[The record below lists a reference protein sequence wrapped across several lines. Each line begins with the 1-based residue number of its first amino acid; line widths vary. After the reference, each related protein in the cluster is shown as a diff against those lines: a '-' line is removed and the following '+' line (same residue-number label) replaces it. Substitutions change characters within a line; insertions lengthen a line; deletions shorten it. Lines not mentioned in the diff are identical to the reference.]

1 MLSYPPLRSLLF
13 VPGTR
18 TNLLPKALATGADAI
33 ILDLEDSVPPAQKE
47 EARAL
52 ASVELAR
59 SPERLT
65 FLRINH
71 PRLGSLDQDLAT
83 LAPHG
88 AQAVMVP
95 KVESPRDIEEVD
107 ARLVALELAAR
118 LEVGA
123 ISILV
128 VIESSLGLRNLFD
141 VLSHTKRIRGAGLA
155 TAEEGDF
162 MHDLGG
168 QWTATGEALS
178 YARGKFVCD
187 ARAAKMTWLI
197 DGAFMQLADE
207 PALECESRLARTHG
221 FNGKVAVHPHQV
233 KTINQVFSPTD
244 AEAERAQKLIDAFR
258 GAESQG
264 RGAIQFQGMM
274 VDYANVRW
282 AEQILL
288 LAQRR
293 PSSN

>member
-1 MLSYPPLRSLLF
+1 LF

-33 ILDLEDSVPPAQKE
+33 ILDLEDSVPPAQKDQ
-47 EARAL
+47 ARRSVA
-52 ASVELAR
+52 VELAQ

-71 PRLGSLDQDLAT
+71 PRLGYLNQDLAV

-95 KVESPRDIEEVD
+95 KVEGARDIEEID
-107 ARLVALELAAR
+107 LRLAAHELDAG
-118 LEVGA
+118 LEAGA
-123 ISILV
+123 IGILV
-128 VIESSLGLRNLFD
+128 VIESSMGLRNLFD
-141 VLSHTKRIRGAGLA
+141 AISHTKRVRGAALA

-162 MHDLGG
+162 MCDIGG
-168 QWTATGEALS
+168 KWTATGEALA
-178 YARGKFVCD
+178 YARGKFTCD
-187 ARAAKMTWLI
+187 ARAAKMTWLV
-197 DGAFMQLADE
+197 DGAFMQLANE

-221 FNGKVAVHPHQV
+221 FNGKVAVHPSQV
-233 KTINQVFSPTD
+233 APINRVFSPTD
-244 AEAERAQKLIDAFR
+244 AEVERAQKLIDAFR
-258 GAESQG
+258 SAETQG

-282 AEQILL
+282 AEQILS
-288 LAQRR
+288 LARR
-293 PSSN
+293 

>member
-1 MLSYPPLRSLLF
+1 L
-13 VPGTR
+13 V
-18 TNLLPKALATGADAI
+18 AI
-33 ILDLEDSVPPAQKE
+33 
-47 EARAL
+47 
-52 ASVELAR
+52 ELAR

-71 PRLGSLDQDLAT
+71 PRLGNLDTDLAA
-83 LAPHG
+83 LARHG

-95 KVESPRDIEEVD
+95 KVEDARDIEEVD
-107 ARLVALELAAR
+107 ARLTAHELDAG

-128 VIESSLGLRNLFD
+128 VIESSMGLRNLFD
-141 VLSHTKRIRGAGLA
+141 TVSHTKRVRGAALA

-162 MHDLGG
+162 MCDIGG
-168 QWTATGEALS
+168 KWTATGEALM

-187 ARAAKMTWLI
+187 ARAAKMTWLV
-197 DGAFMQLADE
+197 DGAFMQLANE

-221 FNGKVAVHPHQV
+221 FNGKVAVHPRQV
-233 KTINQVFSPTD
+233 RPINRVFSPTD
-244 AEAERAQKLIDAFR
+244 AEVERARQLIDAFR
-258 GAESQG
+258 DAESEG

-282 AEQILL
+282 AEQILSV
-288 LAQRR
+288 ARGEH
-293 PSSN
+293 SSN

>member
-1 MLSYPPLRSLLF
+1 MHSHRALRSFLF

-33 ILDLEDSVPPAQKE
+33 IFDLEDSVPPAQKE
-47 EARAL
+47 EARKL
-52 ASVELAR
+52 ISIELAR

-71 PRLGSLDQDLAT
+71 PRLGNLDRDLAV

-95 KVESPRDIEEVD
+95 KVEGARDIEEID
-107 ARLVALELAAR
+107 ARLAALELDAG

-123 ISILV
+123 ITILV
-128 VIESSLGLRNLFD
+128 VIESSMGLRNLFD
-141 VLSHTKRIRGAGLA
+141 TVSHTKRVRGAALA

-162 MHDLGG
+162 MCDIGG
-168 QWTATGEALS
+168 KWTATGEALT

-187 ARAAKMTWLI
+187 ARAAKMTWLV
-197 DGAFMQLADE
+197 DGAFTQLANE

-221 FNGKVAVHPHQV
+221 FNGKVAVHPSQV
-233 KTINQVFSPTD
+233 KAINRVFSPTD
-244 AEAERAQKLIDAFR
+244 AEVERAQKLIDAFR
-258 GAESQG
+258 EAESQG
-264 RGAIQFQGMM
+264 RGAIEFQGMM
-274 VDYANVRW
+274 VDYAN
-282 AEQILL
+282 I
-288 LAQRR
+288 
-293 PSSN
+293 

>member
-1 MLSYPPLRSLLF
+1 VFSHRALRSFLF

-18 TNLLPKALATGADAI
+18 TNLVPKALATGADTV

-47 EARAL
+47 EARKL
-52 ASVELAR
+52 VSIELAQ

-71 PRLGSLDQDLAT
+71 PRFGNLDKDLAV
-83 LAPHG
+83 LASHG

-95 KVESPRDIEEVD
+95 KVEHVRDIDEVD
-107 ARLVALELAAR
+107 ARLAAHELDAG
-118 LEVGA
+118 LQGGA
-123 ISILV
+123 IGILV
-128 VIESSLGLRNLFD
+128 VIESSVGLRNLFD
-141 VLSHTKRIRGAGLA
+141 TVSHTKRVRGAALA

-162 MHDLGG
+162 MCDIGG
-168 QWTATGEALS
+168 RWTATGEALT

-187 ARAAKMTWLI
+187 ARAAGMTWLV

-207 PALECESRLARTHG
+207 AALECESRLARTHG
-221 FNGKVAVHPHQV
+221 FNGKVAVHPGQV
-233 KTINQVFSPTD
+233 KPINRVFSPTD
-244 AEAERAQKLIDAFR
+244 AEVERAQKLIDAFR
-258 GAESQG
+258 AAESQG

-282 AEQILL
+282 AEQILS
-288 LAQRR
+288 AARR
-293 PSSN
+293 

>member
-1 MLSYPPLRSLLF
+1 VLSHRALRSFLF

-47 EARAL
+47 EARA
-52 ASVELAR
+52 SVSIELAR

-71 PRLGSLDQDLAT
+71 PRLGNLDKDLAA

-88 AQAVMVP
+88 KQAVMVP
-95 KVESPRDIEEVD
+95 KVEGARDIEEID
-107 ARLVALELAAR
+107 ARLAAHELGAGLEA
-118 LEVGA
+118 GA

-128 VIESSLGLRNLFD
+128 VIESSMGLRNLFD
-141 VLSHTKRIRGAGLA
+141 TVSHTKRVRGAALA
-155 TAEEGDF
+155 SAEEGDF
-162 MHDLGG
+162 MCDIGG
-168 QWTATGEALS
+168 QWTPTGEALT

-187 ARAAKMTWLI
+187 ARAAKMTWLL
-197 DGAFMQLADE
+197 DGAFMQLTDE

-221 FNGKVAVHPHQV
+221 FNGKVAVHPNQV
-233 KTINQVFSPTD
+233 KSINRVFSPTD
-244 AEAERAQKLIDAFR
+244 AEVERAQKLIDAFR
-258 GAESQG
+258 EAESQG

-274 VDYANVRW
+274 VDYANVHW
-282 AEQILL
+282 AEQILSV
-288 LAQRR
+288 ARR
-293 PSSN
+293 

>member
-1 MLSYPPLRSLLF
+1 MLSHRTLRSFLF

-47 EARAL
+47 EARA
-52 ASVELAR
+52 SVSIELAR

-71 PRLGSLDQDLAT
+71 PRYGYLDKDLAM
-83 LAPHG
+83 LALHG

-95 KVESPRDIEEVD
+95 KVEGARDIEEVD
-107 ARLVALELAAR
+107 ARLAAHELGAG

-123 ISILV
+123 ISIVV
-128 VIESSLGLRNLFD
+128 VIESSMGLRNLFD
-141 VLSHTKRIRGAGLA
+141 TVSHTKRVRGAALA

-162 MHDLGG
+162 MCDIGG
-168 QWTATGEALS
+168 QWTATGEALT

-187 ARAAKMTWLI
+187 ARAAKMTWLV
-197 DGAFMQLADE
+197 DGAFMQLTDE

-221 FNGKVAVHPHQV
+221 FNGKVAVHPNQV
-233 KTINQVFSPTD
+233 KSFNRVFSPTD
-244 AEAERAQKLIDAFR
+244 AEVERAQKLIDAFR
-258 GAESQG
+258 EAESQG
-264 RGAIQFQGMM
+264 RGAIQFRGMM
-274 VDYANVRW
+274 VDYANVHW
-282 AEQILL
+282 AEQILSV
-288 LAQRR
+288 ARR
-293 PSSN
+293 

>member
-1 MLSYPPLRSLLF
+1 VLSHRALRSFLF

-18 TNLLPKALATGADAI
+18 TNLLPKALVTGADAI
-33 ILDLEDSVPPAQKE
+33 ILDLEDSVPPAQKD
-47 EARAL
+47 EARE
-52 ASVELAR
+52 SVSIELAR

-71 PRLGSLDQDLAT
+71 PRLGNLDKDLAA

-95 KVESPRDIEEVD
+95 KVEGARDVEEVD
-107 ARLVALELAAR
+107 ARLAAHELDAGLEG
-118 LEVGA
+118 GA

-128 VIESSLGLRNLFD
+128 VIESSVGLRNLYD
-141 VLSHTKRIRGAGLA
+141 TVSRTKRVRGAALA

-162 MHDLGG
+162 MCDIGG
-168 QWTATGEALS
+168 QWTATGEALT

-187 ARAAKMTWLI
+187 SRAAKMTWLV

-207 PALECESRLARTHG
+207 PALERESRLARTHG
-221 FNGKVAVHPHQV
+221 FNGKVAVHPRQV
-233 KTINQVFSPTD
+233 NSINRVFSPTD
-244 AEAERAQKLIDAFR
+244 AEVERAQKLIDAFR
-258 GAESQG
+258 EAESQG
-264 RGAIQFQGMM
+264 RGAIQFQGVM

-282 AEQILL
+282 AVQILS
-288 LAQRR
+288 LARR
-293 PSSN
+293 